1 MPFGY
6 DVKIPKDRVAVLIG
20 SKGEIKKH
28 LQSLTK
34 SRIEVDSKEG
44 DVHIEGEDS
53 VQLFALK
60 DVITAIARGFNPDTA
75 QLLLKQDY
83 SLEIVSLAEFS
94 DTKND
99 LERVRG
105 RIIGAEG
112 KARRHIEHTCEVF
125 ISVYGKTIAIIGRTS
140 NASLAKR
147 AVVSLLAGATHSA
160 TYRWLE
166 RQARELR
173 LQEF

>member
-6 DVKIPKDRVAVLIG
+6 DIKIPKERVAVLIG
-20 SKGEIKKH
+20 KKGEIRKH
-28 LQSLTK
+28 LESITK
-34 SRIEVDSKEG
+34 SKIQVDSKEG
-44 DVHIEGEDS
+44 DVHIEGNDS

-60 DVITAIARGFNPDTA
+60 DVVTAIARGFNPDTA

-83 SLEIVSLAEFS
+83 ALEVLSLVDFA

-99 LERVRG
+99 LERVKG
-105 RIIGAEG
+105 RVIGAEG
-112 KARRHIEHTCEVF
+112 KARRHIEHTAEVF

-140 NASLAKR
+140 NVSLAKR
-147 AVVSLLAGATHSA
+147 AIANLLSGSTHSG